1 MSANDFSKE
10 ANFRKKWI
18 KRDFIVKKGK
28 MMPGGLSGADW
39 SWVGGLVLLPGQ
51 AGSGPRLGSRT
62 LEESGGS
69 TGQDQ
74 PGELDAC

>member
-1 MSANDFSKE
+1 
-10 ANFRKKWI
+10 
-18 KRDFIVKKGK
+18 
-28 MMPGGLSGADW
+28 MPGGLSGADW

-51 AGSGPRLGSRT
+51 AGSAPRLGSRT